1 MFIPTD
7 SLALGLCPPEK
18 FLLLFT
24 GLLIPSLV
32 LLFSFF
38 LKISEFW
45 SRLDALAGRVD
56 DWPRHRRLEGALLA
70 LK

>member
-32 LLFSFF
+32 LFSFF